1 MNDNQEYE
9 EQTRKLDQFHDKYHQ
24 QKQPNWLN
32 TKVEAEGEGAA
43 KTGTYDV
50 ARRTVEI
57 DGQKQEDIRKHLE
70 GVIKRMEQVVDS
82 PVEVTVKRIEVDAAT
97 IAVLAIVS
105 ELLPEQIQEQL
116 RTIITLHEKTWQ
128 IDMPAVEGET
138 LRKPLSE
145 ELIETISHEDDSSI
159 HLGNS

>member
-9 EQTRKLDQFHDKYHQ
+9 EQARKLDQFHDKYHQ

-32 TKVEAEGEGAA
+32 TKAEADVEATA

-50 ARRTVEI
+50 GRRT
-57 DGQKQEDIRKHLE
+57 
-70 GVIKRMEQVVDS
+70 
-82 PVEVTVKRIEVDAAT
+82 IEVDAAT

-116 RTIITLHEKTWQ
+116 RTIVTLHEKTWQ
-128 IDMPAVEGET
+128 IDIPAVEGET
-138 LRKPLSE
+138 PRKPLSE
-145 ELIETISHEDDSSI
+145 ELIETIAREDDSSEV
-159 HLGNS
+159 

>member
-9 EQTRKLDQFHDKYHQ
+9 EQARKLDQFHDKYHQ

-32 TKVEAEGEGAA
+32 TKIEAEGEGSA
-43 KTGTYDV
+43 KTGAYDV
-50 ARRTVEI
+50 GRLSIEVNE
-57 DGQKQEDIRKHLE
+57 QKQEDIRKHLD

-82 PVEVTVKRIEVDAAT
+82 PVEVTMKRIEVDAAT

-116 RTIITLHEKTWQ
+116 RTIITLHEKTWH

-138 LRKPLSE
+138 PRKPLSE
-145 ELIETISHEDDSSI
+145 ELIETISLEDDSSI
-159 HLGNS
+159 HPGDS

>member
-9 EQTRKLDQFHDKYHQ
+9 KQARKLDQFHDKYHQ

-32 TKVEAEGEGAA
+32 SEVEVEVEETA

-50 ARRTVEI
+50 GQRTIEI
-57 DGQKQEDIRKHLE
+57 DEQKQEDIHKHLE
-70 GVIKRMEQVVDS
+70 SVIKRMEQVIDS
-82 PVEVTVKRIEVDAAT
+82 PVEIAMKHIEVDAAT

-116 RTIITLHEKTWQ
+116 RTIVTLHEKTWQ
-128 IDMPAVEGET
+128 IDIPAVEGET
-138 LRKPLSE
+138 PRKPLSE
-145 ELIETISHEDDSSI
+145 ELIETIAREDDSSE
-159 HLGNS
+159 L

>member
-1 MNDNQEYE
+1 MNDNPEYE
-9 EQTRKLDQFHDKYHQ
+9 EQARKLDQFHDKYHQ

-32 TKVEAEGEGAA
+32 TKVEAEVEETAR
-43 KTGTYDV
+43 TGTYDV
-50 ARRTVEI
+50 GRRTIEI
-57 DGQKQEDIRKHLE
+57 AEQKQEDIRKHLV

-128 IDMPAVEGET
+128 IDMPAVERET
-138 LRKPLSE
+138 PRKPLSE
-145 ELIETISHEDDSSI
+145 ELIETIAHEDDSSEV
-159 HLGNS
+159 

>member
-9 EQTRKLDQFHDKYHQ
+9 EQARKLDQFHDKYHQ

-32 TKVEAEGEGAA
+32 SEVEAEAEGTAT
-43 KTGTYDV
+43 TGTYDV
-50 ARRTVEI
+50 GRRTIEI
-57 DGQKQEDIRKHLE
+57 AEQQQEDIRKHLE

-82 PVEVTVKRIEVDAAT
+82 PVEITMKRIEVDAAT

-116 RTIITLHEKTWQ
+116 RTIVTLHEKTWQ
-128 IDMPAVEGET
+128 IDIPAVEGET
-138 LRKPLSE
+138 PRKPLSE
-145 ELIETISHEDDSSI
+145 ELIETIAREDDSSEV
-159 HLGNS
+159 